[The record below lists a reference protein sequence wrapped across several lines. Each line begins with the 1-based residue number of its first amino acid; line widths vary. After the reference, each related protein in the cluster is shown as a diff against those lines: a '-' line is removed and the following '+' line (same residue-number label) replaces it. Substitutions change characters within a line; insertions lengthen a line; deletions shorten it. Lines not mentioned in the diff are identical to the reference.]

1 MKKAIAL
8 ISAAILIF
16 GAAGCGNKQPAD
28 EAPTAEK
35 TAAEQT
41 EGTTPIPEETSDET
55 ECATEKESRST
66 EKPTSPTAVVIV
78 TGGKEYGI
86 QQPDVTSVMQIVTT
100 IAPQK
105 PRPTVTTARHTTAKS
120 TTAKPQNTTARPQT
134 TYTTAPKPTT
144 KETTT
149 KKAIEPTVL
158 YGSGFS
164 EGEGENRDT
173 VKIISHTCTLRENGT
188 FGIVLTLN
196 IEEYSGTRDTMFI
209 GYNCYDGGG
218 KLLNETPK
226 KCLVSLNEDGKRA
239 IAITVVPEETAKVEF
254 VNL

>member
-16 GAAGCGNKQPAD
+16 GVAGCANKQPAA
-28 EAPTAEK
+28 EESTARETT
-35 TAAEQT
+35 TAQAES
-41 EGTTPIPEETSDET
+41 TTTIPEETSGET
-55 ECATEKESRST
+55 ESTGEKESKST
-66 EKPTSPTAVVIV
+66 EKPTSATAVVIV

-105 PRPTVTTARHTTAKS
+105 PRPTVTTARHTTAKA
-120 TTAKPQNTTARPQT
+120 TTAKPQTTTAKPQT
-134 TYTTAPKPTT
+134 TQTTAPKPTN

-164 EGEGENRDT
+164 EGEGEKRDT

-209 GYNCYDGGG
+209 GYNCYDSGG

-239 IAITVVPEETAKVEF
+239 IAIIVSPEGTAKVEF

>member
-16 GAAGCGNKQPAD
+16 GVAGCANKQPAT
-28 EAPTAEK
+28 EESTARETT
-35 TAAEQT
+35 TAQAES
-41 EGTTPIPEETSDET
+41 TTTIPEETSGET
-55 ECATEKESRST
+55 ESTGEKESKST

-105 PRPTVTTARHTTAKS
+105 PRPTVTTARHTTAKA
-120 TTAKPQNTTARPQT
+120 TTAKPQTTQ
-134 TYTTAPKPTT
+134 TTAPKPTN

-164 EGEGENRDT
+164 EGEGEKRDT
-173 VKIISHTCTLRENGT
+173 VKIISHTCTLRENGS

-209 GYNCYDGGG
+209 GYNCYDSGG

-239 IAITVVPEETAKVEF
+239 IAILVAPEETAKVEF